1 MRIFISHA
9 TEDKANFVRPLA
21 EALKQHFDIWYDEYE
36 LTVGDSLV
44 KKINEGLS
52 ACDYGVVVLS
62 SSFFQK
68 KWPQAELDGLFAL
81 EGTSRKVI
89 LPVWKD
95 VSEDD
100 IRKFSP
106 LLAGRLGVS
115 ASKGIECVVS
125 EIRRAVEVSNRT
137 REITVTES
145 VIEKAK
151 LIDQTLQERSI
162 NQRLS
167 RCEEG
172 VAIVSTGFTRFCD
185 ATKTCINDICR
196 NSQVLKFDVKQ
207 TSHCLGPLF
216 IVQTNYALALHV
228 LLSGLGGNYTYETE
242 LSAIVFKRRIT
253 DFNQEEP
260 ASRIRELKF
269 KPIFRLQNQLG
280 WSETSRKTYT
290 TEELASLLLKTLID
304 EVQRQART

>member
-100 IRKFSP
+100 I
-106 LLAGRLGVS
+106 
-115 ASKGIECVVS
+115 S

-216 IVQTNYALALHV
+216 IGQTNYALALHV